1 MKWLITNSQDKSNC
15 LFKMGYI
22 SNPSLKKVSLVL
34 YSFFPARSAADISA
48 GCDIGCKNTPI
59 GYAGYVEG
67 AARCTT
73 EVP

>member
-1 MKWLITNSQDKSNC
+1 MKWLIANSQDKSNC

-22 SNPSLKKVSLVL
+22 SKPNLKKVSLLL
-34 YSFFPARSAADISA
+34 YSFFPPRSAADISA
-48 GCDIGCKNTPI
+48 GCDIGRENTPVR
-59 GYAGYVEG
+59 YAGYVEG